1 MESGRSTTSGAKLA
15 RLGFTDLDRADRLL
29 ASPALR
35 YLLAGADSE
44 DADGPF
50 TDGPFADGGDLLVA
64 ASLVAD
70 PDQALLLLTRFL
82 EACGEPQRRRIS
94 SALLADQDTMGRL
107 LEVLGMSEA
116 LGEFLI
122 RHPEYWSILADAE
135 ALALAPAASKVRAA
149 LLESVGADPRLPEPV
164 ADGETAQV
172 LDRLRIAYRAHL
184 LGIATRDLAG
194 LAPMASVASWLAD
207 LADGVLEAAL
217 AIARAGLPPG
227 APGARLA
234 IIGMGKCGGRELN
247 YVSDVDVIFVA
258 EAIGADEAGSMKTAT
273 DLATGVMRACN
284 SVTSE
289 GSIWEVDPALRPEG
303 KQGVLVR
310 TIDSHVGY
318 YERWAKT
325 WEFQAL
331 LKARP
336 SAGDIELGN
345 RDVDAGAPF
354 VWSAAD
360 HDGFVSDVQ
369 SMRRRVEEHVPAR
382 IAERE
387 LKLGP
392 GGLRDVEFSVQL
404 LQLVHGRSDV
414 MLRSATTLVALEA
427 LATWGYVGR
436 DDASSL
442 DDAYRFLRTLEHRLQ
457 LHRLRRTHTMP
468 EDESDLRRL
477 GRSLGYRGDPVG
489 ELHANWRRHAREVR
503 RLHEKLFYRPLLQ
516 AVARLDAGE
525 ARLTPDAAEARL
537 RALGYRDPA
546 GALRHLEALTS
557 GVSRRAAIQRTLL
570 PVLLGWFAD
579 APDPDA
585 GLLGFRRVSE
595 ALGSTHWYLRLLR
608 DESTAAERM
617 AQVLASSKYATELL
631 LRAPE
636 NVAMLAEQ
644 SELEPRSLETLLAE
658 ARSAADRHDDPVI
671 AVGAV
676 RALRRRELF
685 RIAVAELLHVA
696 EIDRAQV
703 ALSDVATATIVGA
716 LQVAERVVA
725 GNGPLPMRF
734 TVIGMGRFG
743 GRELGLG
750 SDVDVMFVYEPI
762 AGADENAANSA
773 AFAVAN
779 ELRTSLMAATNDPP
793 LDIDA
798 DLRPEGR
805 QGPLV
810 RSLASYEAYY
820 GRWSA
825 GWEAQAL
832 LRAQVVAGDSDLGA
846 RFVALIDP
854 LRYPVEKI
862 SEPAVREIRRLK
874 ARMEAERLPR
884 GADATLH
891 TKLGRGG
898 LSDVEWVAQLLQMQ
912 YAFEYPSLRSTQT
925 LPVLTAAESAGLLT
939 AADADALRTAW
950 RLATSVRNAVML
962 VRDRASDLVPTD
974 LGDLAGVGYVMGY
987 PPGSAGQLIEDY
999 RRVTRR
1005 ARQVVDR
1012 VFYGEDS
1019 LG

>member
-345 RDVDAGAPF
+345 RYVDAVAPF

-525 ARLTPDAAEARL
+525 ARCGPWAIAIQPGH
-537 RALGYRDPA
+537 LGIW
-546 GALRHLEALTS
+546 RHL
-557 GVSRRAAIQRTLL
+557 
-570 PVLLGWFAD
+570 
-579 APDPDA
+579 
-585 GLLGFRRVSE
+585 
-595 ALGSTHWYLRLLR
+595 
-608 DESTAAERM
+608 
-617 AQVLASSKYATELL
+617 
-631 LRAPE
+631 
-636 NVAMLAEQ
+636 
-644 SELEPRSLETLLAE
+644 
-658 ARSAADRHDDPVI
+658 
-671 AVGAV
+671 
-676 RALRRRELF
+676 
-685 RIAVAELLHVA
+685 
-696 EIDRAQV
+696 
-703 ALSDVATATIVGA
+703 
-716 LQVAERVVA
+716 
-725 GNGPLPMRF
+725 
-734 TVIGMGRFG
+734 
-743 GRELGLG
+743 
-750 SDVDVMFVYEPI
+750 
-762 AGADENAANSA
+762 
-773 AFAVAN
+773 
-779 ELRTSLMAATNDPP
+779 
-793 LDIDA
+793 
-798 DLRPEGR
+798 
-805 QGPLV
+805 
-810 RSLASYEAYY
+810 
-820 GRWSA
+820 
-825 GWEAQAL
+825 
-832 LRAQVVAGDSDLGA
+832 
-846 RFVALIDP
+846 
-854 LRYPVEKI
+854 
-862 SEPAVREIRRLK
+862 
-874 ARMEAERLPR
+874 
-884 GADATLH
+884 
-891 TKLGRGG
+891 
-898 LSDVEWVAQLLQMQ
+898 
-912 YAFEYPSLRSTQT
+912 
-925 LPVLTAAESAGLLT
+925 
-939 AADADALRTAW
+939 
-950 RLATSVRNAVML
+950 
-962 VRDRASDLVPTD
+962 
-974 LGDLAGVGYVMGY
+974 
-987 PPGSAGQLIEDY
+987 PPGSAGGQRFNALCSRYCSAGLPMLLTPMQAYSDSGGSARRWVQPIGTCGYFVTSQLPRSGW
-999 RRVTRR
+999 RRFWPLVSMQPNCCFGLRR
-1005 ARQVVDR
+1005 TLPCSLSKVSWSPAPWKPCWLKRGRRPIAMMIQSSPLGR
-1012 VFYGEDS
+1012 YGPFADVNS
-1019 LG
+1019 FALPLPSCST